1 MERSIVGFRRDEEG
15 HWVAELECG
24 HGQHMRHDPPWQS
37 RPWTQS
43 ERGRAGMIGMR
54 VNCLKCDRNEPP
66 AEWARK
72 PA

>member
-37 RPWTQS
+37 RPWTASAQ
-43 ERGRAGMIGMR
+43 GRAGKLGVR

-66 AEWARK
+66 AEWAQQR
-72 PA
+72 A